1 MSGAQDVLYHA
12 ARRIGYYAPDDPEPG
27 SEAGR
32 YWANKTGQQWLAG
45 SSESIWWCML
55 FVSMCFD
62 EAGQIDAIGG
72 FSYNTDVTI
81 NHIRNHPNASFVS
94 VYDAQPGDVV
104 IFDWDESTAAT
115 DHVGIVEANLGGGV
129 LQTIEGN
136 TSSGAAGSQSAGN
149 GVWRRQRSYGI
160 AYVIR
165 PAWSDGSSSS
175 AQAAAPVVHPAWW
188 IEEDGSWGSETG
200 RRFREVMGL
209 QAGDSWEECCKR
221 FQTFLNWGLDAFE
234 IQRLTGLYALEV
246 DGVDGE
252 MTWKC
257 FQHWWNMS
265 SIPSDDSTL
274 EEDGVLGPDT
284 VLKVQKSLNGS
295 WTGSLGL
302 AKYVA

>member
-12 ARRIGYYAPDDPEPG
+12 AKRIGYYAPDDPEPG

-32 YWANKTGQQWLAG
+32 YWARKTGQQWLAG
-45 SSESIWWCML
+45 PSTSIWWCML

-81 NHIRNHPNASFVS
+81 AHIRNHPDAYFVS
-94 VYDAQPGDVV
+94 VYDAEPGDVV

-115 DHVGIVEANLGGGV
+115 DHVGIVEFNLGGGV

-165 PAWSDGSSSS
+165 PAWVGSGSSP
-175 AQAAAPVVHPAWW
+175 APEAKPSWW
-188 IEEDGSWGSETG
+188 IDEDGVWGAQTG
-200 RRFREVMGL
+200 ARFREVMGFPSN
-209 QAGDSWEECCKR
+209 ATWTETCKR
-221 FQTFLNWGLDAFE
+221 FQTFLNGALDAYE
-234 IQRLTGLYALEV
+234 IKKLTGDYKLEV
-246 DGVDGE
+246 DGIDGE
-252 MTWKC
+252 NTWKC

-265 SIPSDDSTL
+265 DVPGDDSTL
-274 EEDGVLGPDT
+274 EVDGVQGVET
-284 VLKVQKSLNGS
+284 TTKVQKTLNHSWAGS
-295 WTGSLGL
+295 GGL
-302 AKYVA
+302 AKAS